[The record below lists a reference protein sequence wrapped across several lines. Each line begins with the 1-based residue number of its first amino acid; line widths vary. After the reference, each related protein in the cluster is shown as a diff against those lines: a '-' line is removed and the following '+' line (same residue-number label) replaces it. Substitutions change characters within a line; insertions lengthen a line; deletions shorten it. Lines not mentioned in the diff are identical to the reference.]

1 MAKHAPVPFKRA
13 ARATIHGLVMSLGSL
28 IDHAKGTLGR
38 VGSIGDPDD
47 GIPQKV
53 ELTLAPIQE
62 SGIDGELILMVEALN
77 GILASYEKMDAAKT
91 LPNKQTVRGAR
102 SLVGK
107 SVHVAADAPKKV
119 RELFGS
125 AAREALAE
133 TEDEVTGEVRVSL
146 AGLDVALNKALVVLK
161 KAS

>member
-13 ARATIHGLVMSLGSL
+13 SRATIHGLVMSLGSL
-28 IDHAKGTLGR
+28 VDHAKGTLER

-77 GILASYEKMDAAKT
+77 GILASYEKIDAAKT

-119 RELFGS
+119 RELFGPE
-125 AAREALAE
+125 ARKVLGEI
-133 TEDEVTGEVRVSL
+133 EDPETGEVRVAL
-146 AGLDVALNKALVVLK
+146 EGLEKPINKALVVLK
-161 KAS
+161 KAG